1 MIVHHIANPIPRH
14 CSSVDAV
21 DVGCSELRI
30 LSKQVV
36 NGLHDFCK
44 TSGGI
49 LKLEQFFDAE
59 ELTTFEDRFFL
70 ISPSERCLRTLAMP
84 PRKPVKGTRKQKN
97 KRKVGQKVQRL
108 TFFRKFAVQ
117 SPKLNHYEHKR
128 QTTNSQ
134 GTPFH
139 R

>member
-1 MIVHHIANPIPRH
+1 MANFVFTVGILRTNMIVHHIANPIPRH

-59 ELTTFEDRFFL
+59 ELTTFEDRFFSFL
-70 ISPSERCLRTLAMP
+70 LLKDAYEPSPCPLGNLSREP
-84 PRKPVKGTRKQKN
+84 EN
-97 KRKVGQKVQRL
+97 KKIKEKWDKKYNVSL
-108 TFFRKFAVQ
+108 FFV
-117 SPKLNHYEHKR
+117 
-128 QTTNSQ
+128 NSQ
-134 GTPFH
+134 CNH
-139 R
+139 QN